1 MIQTIAE
8 VSQAEIKIQNSIFI
22 GIAMP
27 CSDIQDFQKHLN
39 QVRND
44 HPKANHICFA
54 YRVGF
59 KDENTRSND
68 DGEPSGTAGKPIFNQ
83 LLSLNIQNCVVFVVR
98 YFGGTKLGVS
108 GLIEAYKGAAKK
120 TLELAETITSEPHL
134 IQDFLLEPERY
145 YRFIAFLK
153 SIGMEVQNQEF
164 DNNFYNLKLEVS
176 ESKKKLISDYF
187 EK

>member
-1 MIQTIAE
+1 MIQTIAR
-8 VSQAEIKIQNSIFI
+8 VSQIEIKIQNSIFI
-22 GIAMP
+22 GIAIP
-27 CSDIQDFQKHLN
+27 CKDLQDFQRHLN
-39 QVRND
+39 QVRNN

-83 LLSLNIQNCVVFVVR
+83 LLSLKIQNCVVFVIR

-108 GLIEAYKGAAKK
+108 GLIEAYKGAAKM
-120 TLELAETITSEPHL
+120 TLELAETITSEPHFA
-134 IQDFLLEPERY
+134 QDFLLEPEQY

-153 SIGMEVQNQEF
+153 SIEMEIQSQEY
-164 DNNFYNLKLEVS
+164 DNNYFNLKLEVP